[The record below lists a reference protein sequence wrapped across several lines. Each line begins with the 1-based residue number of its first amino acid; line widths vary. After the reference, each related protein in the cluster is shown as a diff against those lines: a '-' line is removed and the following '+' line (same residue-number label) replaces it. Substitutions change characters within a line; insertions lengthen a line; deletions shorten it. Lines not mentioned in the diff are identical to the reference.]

1 MRGDCHV
8 LTDGIYF
15 INLKFFF
22 MKKRVKLVSNLEH
35 KSILKETIQSSGTE
49 KMDLYK
55 AVFGGKGITNPGTGI
70 GLDNCNVAIEGGGGS
85 AAYSKYDPFLRV

>member
-1 MRGDCHV
+1 
-8 LTDGIYF
+8 
-15 INLKFFF
+15 

-35 KSILKETIQSSGTE
+35 KSILKETIKSSGTE

-55 AVFGGKGITNPGTGI
+55 AVFGGIGIINPGTGI
-70 GLDNCNVAIEGGGGS
+70 GTGTDNCNVAIEGGGGS